1 MVRRGRCSDA
11 RPAAGRVARTVR
23 RFDWIRCPAYQGLSQ
38 KHAAGAGDGNRRPI
52 RCSLRMTAAKRHS
65 IVNQPWF
72 TNSVLAL
79 LGLWLIGLCRQGVL
93 EIGHF
98 IIGFGLVAMYQ
109 ALG

>member
-1 MVRRGRCSDA
+1 
-11 RPAAGRVARTVR
+11 
-23 RFDWIRCPAYQGLSQ
+23 
-38 KHAAGAGDGNRRPI
+38 
-52 RCSLRMTAAKRHS
+52 MTAAKRHS

-109 ALG
+109 ALGYATVAMQMNKRIATD